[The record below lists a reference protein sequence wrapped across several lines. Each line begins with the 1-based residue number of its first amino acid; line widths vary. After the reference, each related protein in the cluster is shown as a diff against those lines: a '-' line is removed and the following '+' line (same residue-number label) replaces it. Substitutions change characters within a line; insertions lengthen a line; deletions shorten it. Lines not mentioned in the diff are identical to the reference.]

1 MRVQIRYKYKE
12 YPQAPSLTKKSQTIG
27 KLTTPWIALGVAAI
41 ICGAPANML
50 MNVRD
55 ENMYNLLYGIVIL
68 ASPHIIA
75 LTQILRVVIRK
86 ALFKKLDK
94 KYAAMLS
101 GKIPLE

>member
-1 MRVQIRYKYKE
+1 
-12 YPQAPSLTKKSQTIG
+12 
-27 KLTTPWIALGVAAI
+27 
-41 ICGAPANML
+41 ML
-50 MNVRD
+50 INVRD
-55 ENMYNLLYGIVIL
+55 ENMYYLLYGIVIL